1 MEGLGLNLGY
11 LFVQIFNFAI
21 VFIVLR
27 AWVYKPVLGL
37 LDRRRQSIAQ
47 GLEDAR
53 IAAEARANAERE
65 AREIVAKAQA
75 EATQKVLESTQ
86 RAEVASRE
94 ILVKAEADA
103 AKARDAVVAEAAL
116 ERDRLLADL
125 RGQVAAL
132 AMAATHKLVGEALDE
147 KRQHTLID
155 EFFSGVK
162 AGKVVVLEDA
172 SLSGM
177 SAEVTSALP
186 LTTEEKDKVKQDIL
200 ARVGSQATVA
210 FRVDPNILGGLVVKV
225 GDKVLD
231 GSVAGQLESLRQS
244 LR

>member
-103 AKARDAVVAEAAL
+103 AKARDAVVAEAAM
-116 ERDRLLADL
+116 ERDRMLADL

-231 GSVAGQLESLRQS
+231 GSVAGQLESLRQG

>member
-103 AKARDAVVAEAAL
+103 AKARDAVVAEAAM
-116 ERDRLLADL
+116 ERDRMLADL

-186 LTTEEKDKVKQDIL
+186 LTAEEKEKVKQDIL

-231 GSVAGQLESLRQS
+231 GSVAGQLESLRQG